1 MYGGVHIKGTPW
13 LELTRLLLFVLSLL
27 KPPWCHII
35 VLYLLSYLMQIMFEL
50 RRGLIVVR
58 VLYWRVAWTGSGR
71 AVVPQVSVVYSYS
84 YSRSELP

>member
-58 VLYWRVAWTGSGR
+58 VLYCVDRVRESCSSTSISGLL
-71 AVVPQVSVVYSYS
+71 VLLQ
-84 YSRSELP
+84 